1 MQHTPIGAIQSAFF
15 ISGKSAAEE
24 LTAIEKYADVHVQNS
39 GLVGRISIPGTRKAS
54 PLTSPLGELY
64 LPFGAK

>member
-1 MQHTPIGAIQSAFF
+1 MQHTSIGAIQSAFF
-15 ISGKSAAEE
+15 IPEKARREE
-24 LTAIEKYADVHVQNS
+24 LTAIEKYADVYAQNS
-39 GLVGRISIPGTRKAS
+39 DLVGRISIPGTRKAS

>member
-24 LTAIEKYADVHVQNS
+24 LTAIEKYADVYAQNS
-39 GLVGRISIPGTRKAS
+39 DLVAGFSFPS
-54 PLTSPLGELY
+54 PEKLHR
-64 LPFGAK
+64 

>member
-1 MQHTPIGAIQSAFF
+1 MQNTPIGAIQSAFF

-24 LTAIEKYADVHVQNS
+24 LTAIEKYADVYAQNS

-54 PLTSPLGELY
+54 PLGELY

>member
-24 LTAIEKYADVHVQNS
+24 LTAIEKYADVYAQNS
-39 GLVGRISIPGTRKAS
+39 DLVGRISIPDYPKSFTVR
-54 PLTSPLGELY
+54 
-64 LPFGAK
+64 